1 MSASTAPVVKVGKRQ
16 YELGPTL
23 GVGGFSEV
31 KLGIDKQTGKR
42 VALKITYTN
51 DITNQREMNN
61 QLRSVQKEI
70 KSMKKLNH
78 VNIVRLLGYDLKCSV
93 EGKNAIVMVQ
103 ELAPKGE
110 LFDYLMHTNK
120 FKQPLAIAIF
130 HQLVAAL
137 SVLHGA
143 GIAHRDLKPENLLFD
158 NDFNLKLVDFGFA
171 YVYKKGENPRTM
183 MRTELGTK
191 GYMAPEIL
199 DHEKYTEAADIFAA
213 GVILFICLAGFPPFQ
228 DAQSSD
234 WWFDKLKKK
243 KNRLFWMAHERTA
256 KFSPEAKEIIQMMLA
271 ANPAER
277 VNVNGIKETAFY
289 NAPHPDKNGLRT
301 QLSERKA
308 TVDLKKQ
315 EERASGTISRDTF
328 QEAVTTYIGQMK
340 FGDTLELKNL
350 VHTELRQDFAEV
362 KEAKELESIFTK
374 LIDIK
379 KSLGRLK
386 TLDVNEVD
394 LSKVPGL
401 SKTTDVQQIMETL
414 KVNTEEATL
423 ILEQLDT
430 SSIIGRIDDYDPA
443 LFDQFQDLDNVE
455 LPLFDSFYYKTKS
468 YKTPAGLGLILYSF
482 QKYLTKKE
490 MEEFMAISLDLES
503 AVPTINLTGQLQR
516 TVELPVE
523 VEVEGKIEYEL
534 GEATMPVTLALQ
546 ARVFKDPTSHNNIVT
561 FSNANIHTMAEF
573 KQIENELTTNQGFS
587 LFASLLCADSVL
599 ETTGDLFEAETYV
612 AERHEQ
618 GDDFILIEEEEN

>member
-1 MSASTAPVVKVGKRQ
+1 VVKVGKRQ
-16 YELGPTL
+16 YTLGPTL

-120 FKQPLAIAIF
+120 FEQPLAIAIF

-137 SVLHGA
+137 SVLHSA

-171 YVYKKGENPRTM
+171 YVYKKGENARTM

-256 KFSPEAKEIIQMMLA
+256 KFSPEAKEIIQQMLA
-271 ANPAER
+271 ANPNER
-277 VNVNGIKETAFY
+277 INVNDIKATSFY
-289 NAPHPDKNGLRT
+289 NAPHPDKNGLRN
-301 QLSERKA
+301 LLNERKLK
-308 TVDLKKQ
+308 VDLKKQ
-315 EERASGTISRDTF
+315 EERASGTTTRDTF
-328 QEAVTTYIGQMK
+328 QESVVSYMDQMK
-340 FGDTLELKNL
+340 SGETLELKNL
-350 VHTELRQDFAEV
+350 VHSELRNEFADV
-362 KEAKELESIFTK
+362 TEAEQLKKIFKKLTDSFNSLKGLE
-374 LIDIK
+374 
-379 KSLGRLK
+379 

-394 LSKVPGL
+394 LSKVPLL
-401 SKTTDVQQIMETL
+401 SKTTELQQIMETL
-414 KVNTEEATL
+414 KVDTTEATL
-423 ILEQLDT
+423 ILRELDT
-430 SSIIGRIDDYDPA
+430 SSVIGLIDDYDPA
-443 LFDQFQDLDNVE
+443 LFEQFQDLDNVD

-468 YKTPAGLGLILYSF
+468 YKTPASLGMILYSF
-482 QKYLTKKE
+482 QKYLMTKRMQKD
-490 MEEFMAISLDLES
+490 ISISVDLNS
-503 AVPTINLTGQLQR
+503 VPTITLTGELQR
-516 TVELPVE
+516 TIEIPVE
-523 VEVEGKIEYEL
+523 VEVEGGVEYEL
-534 GEATMPVTLALQ
+534 AEAQMPVTLALQ
-546 ARVFKDPTSHNNIVT
+546 ACVFKDPTSHNNIVT
-561 FSNANIHTMAEF
+561 FSNANIQTMQEF
-573 KQIENELTTNQGFS
+573 LQMENEITTNREFS
-587 LFASLLCADSVL
+587 LFASILCADPVL
-599 ETTGDLFEAETYV
+599 EASGELFEAETYV
-612 AERHEQ
+612 AEKHDQ
-618 GDDFILIEEEEN
+618 IDDFVVIEEEEN